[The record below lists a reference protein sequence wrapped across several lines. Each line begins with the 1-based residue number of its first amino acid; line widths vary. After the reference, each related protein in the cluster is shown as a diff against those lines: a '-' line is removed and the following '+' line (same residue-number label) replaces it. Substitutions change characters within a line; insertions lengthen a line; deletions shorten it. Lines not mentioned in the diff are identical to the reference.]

1 MIIQAKPDIGSNL
14 NHLVSTKDNVERT
27 SVRTLPAGASLILEG
42 VNSLVLNADFEVELS
57 LTEPLKEPFV
67 VNTKS
72 IVFTNNQR
80 SVRILAI
87 VDTTVTLAIG
97 YKKIEDTPPGPEP
110 EPEPLERFDLWLI
123 PQEADTQQFTPAVS
137 STAIVSLSA
146 LNYLQIRF
154 TPDVDLPSGTKIRIL
169 NGYAY
174 DPATAG
180 SDGYLYVYFSN
191 PSYTLYIAGQG
202 SEAPVDDP
210 IPGQFLDLVLQSN
223 AVIPAG
229 VLVTM
234 VGTGSFASPSQSLLE
249 RVEMQVVITD
259 AEGNTLVTGNKLR
272 FTQ

>member
-14 NHLVSTKDNVERT
+14 NHLVSTNETVERT

-57 LTEPLKEPFV
+57 LTEPLKDPFV

-97 YKKIEDTPPGPEP
+97 YKKIEDTPPGPGPDP
-110 EPEPLERFDLWLI
+110 EPVERFDLWLI
-123 PQEADTQQFTPAVS
+123 PQNANTLHFTPAVS
-137 STAIVSLSA
+137 STAIFSISDP
-146 LNYLQIRF
+146 NYLQIRF

-169 NGYAY
+169 NAYAI
-174 DPATAG
+174 DPAVSG
-180 SDGYLYVYFSN
+180 SDGYLYIYFN
-191 PSYTLYIAGQG
+191 DPSYTLYLASQG
-202 SEAPVDDP
+202 SEDP
-210 IPGQFLDLVLQSN
+210 GSALIPGQFLDIVLQSN

-234 VGTGSFASPSQSLLE
+234 VGSGSFASPSQSLLE
-249 RVEMQVVITD
+249 RIEMRIVITD
-259 AEGNTLVTGNKLR
+259 ADGNTLVTGNKLR